1 MSKKVLITGATGG
14 LGYRVCHYFHERDYT
29 VLGTTQDKSRKK
41 ERAESLE
48 SLGVT
53 LFELDI
59 TDYNACE
66 ALINALEMRF
76 AGVDV
81 LVNNAGITA
90 DKTLKRMTPEQWSR
104 VIDTNLTGA
113 FNLTRAALP
122 GMLERGYGRIVS
134 VSSING
140 HKGQFGQTNYAASK
154 AGLYG
159 FTKSLAQ
166 ETAGKGVTVNTVSP
180 GYLKTEMTDTMP
192 AEVLSHIVSG
202 IPVNRLGEPDEV
214 ARVIEFLANEKSSF
228 ITGADYAI
236 DGGQH

>member
-14 LGYRVCHYFHERDYT
+14 LGYRVCHYFHERGYT

-48 SLGVT
+48 SLGVM

-66 ALINALEMRF
+66 VLINALEMRF

-180 GYLKTEMTDTMP
+180 GYLKTEMTDAMP
-192 AEVLSHIVSG
+192 PEVLSHIVSG
-202 IPVNRLGEPDEV
+202 IPLNRLGEPHEV